1 MAENTLNK
9 KIKEKFKS
17 YIDFENLEKQDWI
30 PIYLNEKYLSGD
42 NEKYMKMYNKLS
54 KWYDFW
60 EKWIGWFVYGNSV
73 AKMRTNLMEHL
84 EWKNWVSV
92 LYISI
97 GTGKDLNFIPK
108 NVDLKSLDI
117 TWADISFGMLK
128 KCKSVWKNR
137 TNLSLVNCCAE
148 DLPFKDNTFD
158 IVFHVWWINFF
169 SDKKLAIE
177 EMLRVAKPWT
187 KIMIAD
193 ETADFIEKQY
203 KKSIF
208 TKKYYENR
216 SFDLSKIEKY
226 IPENVKEKNTELVW
240 DKKFY
245 CITFKK

>member
-1 MAENTLNK
+1 MTENQLNL
-9 KIKEKFKS
+9 KIKEKIKS
-17 YIDFENLEKQDWI
+17 DIDFEKLENKDGI
-30 PIYLNEKYLSGD
+30 PIYLNKKYLSGD

-54 KWYDFW
+54 KWYDFG
-60 EKWIGWFVYGNSV
+60 EKWIGFFIYGNSV

-84 EWKNWVSV
+84 EWKNGASV

-108 NVDLKSLDI
+108 NIDLKSLDI
-117 TWADISFGMLK
+117 TGADISFGMLK
-128 KCKSVWKNR
+128 KCKSVWKNK

-158 IVFHVWWINFF
+158 IVFHVGGINFF

-177 EMLRVAKPWT
+177 EMLRVARPGT

-216 SFDLSKIEKY
+216 SFDLSEIEKY